1 MRARLRQPPIFLFP
15 AQKERPGSPKEK
27 GRETAAKLNKTEDDT
42 MIRIQNLS
50 LPIGFTPEQLRKR
63 AARALGVH
71 PGQLGE
77 VTLVRQ
83 SIDARRKNDLH
94 CVCAVHVS
102 TDGEEALVRRAQNPN
117 ASLFVPVPY
126 AFPPVRRRS
135 SLPPVVTGMGPSGL
149 FAALYLA
156 RSGIPSI
163 ILERGR
169 PVEERTGHVEH
180 FWATGELNI
189 ASNVQFGEGGAG
201 AYSDGKL
208 TTRIGDALCETV
220 LETLAAHGAPADIV
234 KKAKP
239 HVGTDILKDVV
250 REMRREIVKN
260 GGEVHFRTALTGVS
274 LKNGALTAV
283 RADGMDIP
291 CERAVIAVGHS
302 ARDTFLALHENG
314 VYFEP
319 KAFSVGVR
327 IEHLQ
332 SELDRALYGKFAGHP
347 LLPPAEYNLS
357 RRADGRACYSF
368 CMCPGGVV
376 VAAQSEQNTVVTNGM
391 SYHARSGKNANAAL
405 AVSVD
410 PEDFENGT
418 PFGGVALQ
426 RQIEHA
432 AYAQTGS
439 YRAPCQRVGDFL
451 ADRPTKSLGAVEPTY
466 PVGVEPGRAAASL
479 PDFAQT
485 MLRDSLPY
493 FGRKI
498 RGYDAADALLTGP
511 ETRTSS
517 PVRMK
522 RGEDLFGLGVAG
534 LIPCGE
540 GAGYAGGIM
549 SAAVDGILTAEAI
562 LNA

>member
-1 MRARLRQPPIFLFP
+1 MSLMVTNIRLPFDEPEAQALAEARRLTGLT
-15 AQKERPGSPKEK
+15 GSDVQ
-27 GRETAAKLNKTEDDT
+27 AAVC
-42 MIRIQNLS
+42 R
-50 LPIGFTPEQLRKR
+50 
-63 AARALGVH
+63 V
-71 PGQLGE
+71 
-77 VTLVRQ
+77 
-83 SIDARRKNDLH
+83 SIDARRGRITRVYSVRLDAPGDEKAFAERLQMPFVRYKPDEKP
-94 CVCAVHVS
+94 AVPRGTKRLAH
-102 TDGEEALVRRAQNPN
+102 R
-117 ASLFVPVPY
+117 
-126 AFPPVRRRS
+126 
-135 SLPPVVTGMGPSGL
+135 PVVVGLGPAGL
-149 FAALYLA
+149 FAAYTLA
-156 RSGIPSI
+156 RHGYAPLV
-163 ILERGR
+163 LERGGDLD
-169 PVEERTGHVEH
+169 ERDRAVDA
-180 FWATGELNI
+180 FWGGGALDPDCNI
-189 ASNVQFGEGGAG
+189 QFGEGGAG

-208 TTRIGDALCETV
+208 TTRIGDPLCDTV

-239 HVGTDILKDVV
+239 HVGTDILKNVV
-250 REMRREIVKN
+250 RAMRRDIVSH
-260 GGEVHFRTALTGVS
+260 GGAVRFRTALTGVDLQS
-274 LKNGALTAV
+274 GALRAV
-283 RADGMDIP
+283 RAGGDEIA

-302 ARDTFLALHENG
+302 ARDTFFALHENG

-332 SELDRALYGKFAGHP
+332 SEIDRALYGKYAGHP

-368 CMCPGGVV
+368 CMCPGGSV
-376 VAAQSEQNTVVTNGM
+376 VAAQSEADTVVTNGM
-391 SYHARSGKNANAAL
+391 SLHARDGKNANAAL

-410 PEDFENGT
+410 PADFDDGT

-426 RQIEHA
+426 RRIERA
-432 AYAQTGS
+432 AFAQTGS

-451 ADRPTKSLGAVEPTY
+451 AGKPSRKAGAVQPSY
-466 PVGVEPGRAAASL
+466 PIGVVYGEAAASL
-479 PDFAQT
+479 PAFAQD

-517 PVRMK
+517 PVRMT
-522 RGEDLFGLGVAG
+522 RGDDLFSLGCAG

-549 SAAVDGILTAEAI
+549 SAAVDGIRAAHRIMAEFAPV
-562 LNA
+562 LE

>member
-1 MRARLRQPPIFLFP
+1 MKVTTKTDIKEFP
-15 AQKERPGSPKEK
+15 L
-27 GRETAAKLNKTEDDT
+27 LNRGKVRDIYDIDDST
-42 MIRIQNLS
+42 LLI
-50 LPIGFTPEQLRKR
+50 
-63 AARALGVH
+63 
-71 PGQLGE
+71 
-77 VTLVRQ
+77 VT
-83 SIDARRKNDLH
+83 
-94 CVCAVHVS
+94 
-102 TDGEEALVRRAQNPN
+102 TDRMSAFDVIMNE
-117 ASLFVPVPY
+117 PVPY
-126 AFPPVRRRS
+126 KGVILNQITLFWMKKFAHLVKNHLIERDVDKFP
-135 SLPPVVTGMGPSGL
+135 
-149 FAALYLA
+149 AALAPYREELEG
-156 RSGIPSI
+156 RS
-163 ILERGR
+163 
-169 PVEERTGHVEH
+169 
-180 FWATGELNI
+180 
-189 ASNVQFGEGGAG
+189 
-201 AYSDGKL
+201 
-208 TTRIGDALCETV
+208 V
-220 LETLAAHGAPADIV
+220 LV

-291 CERAVIAVGHS
+291 CERAIIAVGHS

-391 SYHARSGKNANAAL
+391 SYHVRSGKNANAAL

-549 SAAVDGILTAEAI
+549 SAAVDGIRAAFRIMEEYKPE
-562 LNA
+562 

>member
-1 MRARLRQPPIFLFP
+1 M
-15 AQKERPGSPKEK
+15 
-27 GRETAAKLNKTEDDT
+27 
-42 MIRIQNLS
+42 
-50 LPIGFTPEQLRKR
+50 
-63 AARALGVH
+63 
-71 PGQLGE
+71 
-77 VTLVRQ
+77 
-83 SIDARRKNDLH
+83 
-94 CVCAVHVS
+94 
-102 TDGEEALVRRAQNPN
+102 
-117 ASLFVPVPY
+117 
-126 AFPPVRRRS
+126 
-135 SLPPVVTGMGPSGL
+135 
-149 FAALYLA
+149 
-156 RSGIPSI
+156 
-163 ILERGR
+163 
-169 PVEERTGHVEH
+169 
-180 FWATGELNI
+180 
-189 ASNVQFGEGGAG
+189 
-201 AYSDGKL
+201 
-208 TTRIGDALCETV
+208 

-376 VAAQSEQNTVVTNGM
+376 IAAQSEQDTVVTNGM

-549 SAAVDGILTAEAI
+549 SAAVDGIRAAFRIMEEYKPE
-562 LNA
+562 

>member
-1 MRARLRQPPIFLFP
+1 M
-15 AQKERPGSPKEK
+15 
-27 GRETAAKLNKTEDDT
+27 
-42 MIRIQNLS
+42 
-50 LPIGFTPEQLRKR
+50 
-63 AARALGVH
+63 
-71 PGQLGE
+71 
-77 VTLVRQ
+77 
-83 SIDARRKNDLH
+83 
-94 CVCAVHVS
+94 
-102 TDGEEALVRRAQNPN
+102 
-117 ASLFVPVPY
+117 
-126 AFPPVRRRS
+126 
-135 SLPPVVTGMGPSGL
+135 
-149 FAALYLA
+149 
-156 RSGIPSI
+156 
-163 ILERGR
+163 
-169 PVEERTGHVEH
+169 
-180 FWATGELNI
+180 
-189 ASNVQFGEGGAG
+189 
-201 AYSDGKL
+201 
-208 TTRIGDALCETV
+208 
-220 LETLAAHGAPADIV
+220 
-234 KKAKP
+234 
-239 HVGTDILKDVV
+239 
-250 REMRREIVKN
+250 
-260 GGEVHFRTALTGVS
+260 HFRTAQTGVS
-274 LKNGALTAV
+274 LKIGALTAV

-291 CERAVIAVGHS
+291 CERAIIAVGHS

-376 VAAQSEQNTVVTNGM
+376 VAAQSEQDTVVTNGM

-432 AYAQTGS
+432 AYTQTGS

-549 SAAVDGILTAEAI
+549 SAAVDGIRAAFRIMEEYKPE
-562 LNA
+562 